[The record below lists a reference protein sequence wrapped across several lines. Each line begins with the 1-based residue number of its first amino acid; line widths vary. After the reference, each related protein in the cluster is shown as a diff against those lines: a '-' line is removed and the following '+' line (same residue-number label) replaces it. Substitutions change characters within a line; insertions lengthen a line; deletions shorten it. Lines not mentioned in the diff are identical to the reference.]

1 MPLNNRAIRIIK
13 REERTDP
20 LTQSETP
27 TLTAKTEKQ
36 DHREIL
42 KTVTLWIEQQREKKQ
57 LELRTSFE
65 LYSAAD

>member
-1 MPLNNRAIRIIK
+1 MPANNRAIRIIK

-27 TLTAKTEKQ
+27 NLAVKTEKQ
-36 DHREIL
+36 DHREML

-57 LELRTSFE
+57 VELRSSLE